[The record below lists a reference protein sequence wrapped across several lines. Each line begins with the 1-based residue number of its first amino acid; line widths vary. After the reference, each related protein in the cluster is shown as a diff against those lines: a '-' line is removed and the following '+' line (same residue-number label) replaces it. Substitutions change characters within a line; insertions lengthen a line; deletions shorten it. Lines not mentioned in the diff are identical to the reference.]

1 MIKIVPSEIRRKV
14 SQLFVIRASGH
25 MFNSQRD
32 YPLWELSNR
41 QIKYF
46 LEEGVGGVIFFGG
59 TITELH
65 FRCKTL
71 RQWAR
76 NPLLLC
82 ADVEEGVGQRF
93 QGASHFLPPM
103 AIAQIYL
110 NDPKRALELAEL
122 YGRYTAEESIL
133 CGLNWILAPVCDIN
147 TNFNN
152 PVINMRAWGEDPEI
166 VSTLVCAFNRGLRSQ
181 NVFSCAKHFP
191 GHGDTEV
198 DSHLELPVLR
208 HDINRLL
215 DIELLPFRRLID
227 EGVSSIMIGH
237 LLINEIDSKYP
248 ATLSIEVTTGLLR
261 ERLGYKGLIV
271 TDALV
276 MDSIAKRY
284 GSEEAVILAFEA
296 GADLILMPKDIEK
309 SIGAL
314 CDAIISGRITMD
326 RLQESLDR
334 RASLLKTNDL
344 HLDHSSQKEIVYK
357 SQEINNYSLKSF
369 QDELIEKSI
378 SFNDL
383 YVRNVIKG
391 INLLRIDDFSLMSR
405 QIDSTPMI
413 ALPKKAGYK
422 PILLHQLGLDLWQES
437 PINPLNL
444 EYLGDE
450 PIFLQIFYRGK
461 PFVNNITIREPWIAS
476 VKQLQRDNRLSGII
490 VYGSYYLW
498 QDIEKIL
505 DPNVPALYSPGQMQ
519 SAQMKALS
527 CLFNFENNEN
537 ELNHELLDEFTD

>member
-1 MIKIVPSEIRRKV
+1 
-14 SQLFVIRASGH
+14 
-25 MFNSQRD
+25 
-32 YPLWELSNR
+32 

-46 LEEGVGGVIFFGG
+46 LQEGVGGVIFFGG

-476 VKQLQRDNRLSGII
+476 VMQLQRDNRLSGI
-490 VYGSYYLW
+490 
-498 QDIEKIL
+498 
-505 DPNVPALYSPGQMQ
+505 
-519 SAQMKALS
+519 
-527 CLFNFENNEN
+527 
-537 ELNHELLDEFTD
+537 